1 MPQIGRTAS
10 VMGKAEG
17 TTGNKT
23 FNGKELGESKNS
35 KKAMN
40 FEHHECREG
49 FEVKPDSEQSEHPS
63 QDSGFHLTSSH

>member
-49 FEVKPDSEQSEHPS
+49 F
-63 QDSGFHLTSSH
+63 